1 MCAVATGLMGRIF
14 GVLELY
20 FLAAALGV
28 AAIAGWLTVTL
39 RRPRVTVRRWVR
51 PEVLTAGDTGRV
63 DVLVRAN
70 GSSSP
75 FNWRP
80 SFQLVEAVGD
90 DRTARMTVA
99 PIRGGRERSAGYRV
113 PTERRGVLHIG
124 PLVAVRHDLLGL
136 ARSISQVAGID
147 EILVAPRAFELAMPE
162 LGDGILGRHLLAQSV
177 RLGPGEFH
185 SLREYVPGDEPRT
198 IHWRASA
205 RSDELKVRQHSAE
218 GLRRCTVV
226 LDQQV
231 PEGDDHDE
239 AFERA
244 VVAAASLV
252 HSSDR
257 VGLQTRFAT
266 TAGVDLRGPT
276 VSVHTLHHLARVTAD
291 PHPPMPLERDP
302 GEGLGL
308 VFVITPD
315 AASTTWQT
323 MDEMPRPDPHPT
335 RRVHRVHRRRG
346 APARRRHQLRTPCS
360 RAGTPWSATARAR
373 PIGRSTPSPARA
385 ARRSPYDG
393 QLEIDVTALVDHS
406 GAIDTDRAGDDR
418 GGDANEPFEVARGLD
433 LAATVALLAYS
444 IAVAVGFSRVFVG
457 HDFLRDLVLIAVIG
471 HGTSYLL
478 RLLRVP
484 AFVAI
489 PLVLVVLTWTV
500 AWIYYPATFSGP
512 FPLSA
517 TWETVRAD
525 FHVIQSEF
533 QTATAPV
540 PYSVGLGVRRRGDD
554 GCRRAGWPTRLPS
567 APRHAAR
574 PSCPVR
580 CSSCSSP
587 RSASTR
593 TVSRAACS

>member
-231 PEGDDHDE
+231 REGDDHDE

-315 AASTTWQT
+315 ATSATWQT
-323 MDEMPRPDPHPT
+323 MDEMRDPTLTRLGVFTESTAGAARLHVDATSSDAMLESWHALVGHGPRPSDRPVDALAGS
-335 RRVHRVHRRRG
+335 RR
-346 APARRRHQLRTPCS
+346 Q
-360 RAGTPWSATARAR
+360 
-373 PIGRSTPSPARA
+373 
-385 ARRSPYDG
+385 
-393 QLEIDVTALVDHS
+393 
-406 GAIDTDRAGDDR
+406 
-418 GGDANEPFEVARGLD
+418 
-433 LAATVALLAYS
+433 
-444 IAVAVGFSRVFVG
+444 AVAV
-457 HDFLRDLVLIAVIG
+457 
-471 HGTSYLL
+471 
-478 RLLRVP
+478 
-484 AFVAI
+484 
-489 PLVLVVLTWTV
+489 
-500 AWIYYPATFSGP
+500 
-512 FPLSA
+512 
-517 TWETVRAD
+517 
-525 FHVIQSEF
+525 
-533 QTATAPV
+533 
-540 PYSVGLGVRRRGDD
+540 
-554 GCRRAGWPTRLPS
+554 
-567 APRHAAR
+567 
-574 PSCPVR
+574 
-580 CSSCSSP
+580 
-587 RSASTR
+587 
-593 TVSRAACS
+593 